1 MKINL
6 TFSAQV
12 LATNTNISKDGRA
25 FHNMTVFVP
34 SSGEAGQLNISDELF
49 SSLVPGN
56 SYTFRGE
63 YNDKYNNFRVVG
75 VEND

>member
-1 MKINL
+1 MKLNL
-6 TFSAQV
+6 TFAAQV

-34 SSGEAGQLNISDELF
+34 SSGEAGQLNISDDLF
-49 SSLVPGN
+49 NVLVPGN
-56 SYTFRGE
+56 DYLFRAE
-63 YNDKYNNFRVVG
+63 YNDKYQNFRVVG